1 MHDTWGL
8 KAGLPTERPLSC
20 FSRVKYGERASVVAS
35 LSLNHA
41 TRPQT
46 IAVMSKY
53 GIAVAIARRNLC
65 SRNTLRAGGHLK
77 LLTQEIRSR
86 STPRASISAIGISG
100 IVFARPD

>member
-65 SRNTLRAGGHLK
+65 SRNTHRGGGHLGGSAY
-77 LLTQEIRSR
+77 LPL
-86 STPRASISAIGISG
+86 STTDEHREC
-100 IVFARPD
+100 VRF

>member
-65 SRNTLRAGGHLK
+65 SRNTLRAG
-77 LLTQEIRSR
+77 T
-86 STPRASISAIGISG
+86 
-100 IVFARPD
+100 